1 MARFH
6 SSFSEGGASAKLI
19 ETAKEMIKG
28 GLKAVQ
34 PWDEK
39 GFKLPGGPVYSAAGA
54 NLWPAAIAISRR
66 ETFGNYPACLLYT
79 SNTWSPATWR

>member
-1 MARFH
+1 
-6 SSFSEGGASAKLI
+6 
-19 ETAKEMIKG
+19 MIKG
-28 GLKAVQ
+28 GLKPVQ

-66 ETFGNYPACLLYT
+66 ETYGNYPGRHRHPEMRL
-79 SNTWSPATWR
+79 